1 MLEPHEG
8 KLSRA
13 VLRGGGGSNT
23 PDLPDYCGCGRI
35 GHAAACDAAICGFES
50 RQSPHEIKDLPEPG
64 EESGFRRSFCNAFFT
79 KTSLIRILN
88 QQIKTQPQL

>member
-23 PDLPDYCGCGRI
+23 PDLPDCCGCGRI
-35 GHAAACDAAICGFES
+35 GYAAVCEIARCGFES
-50 RQSPHEIKDLPEPG
+50 RQSPENEVLRQHAAFG
-64 EESGFRRSFCNAFFT
+64 AQRSGSSPTFSIVIT
-79 KTSLIRILN
+79 KLI
-88 QQIKTQPQL
+88 